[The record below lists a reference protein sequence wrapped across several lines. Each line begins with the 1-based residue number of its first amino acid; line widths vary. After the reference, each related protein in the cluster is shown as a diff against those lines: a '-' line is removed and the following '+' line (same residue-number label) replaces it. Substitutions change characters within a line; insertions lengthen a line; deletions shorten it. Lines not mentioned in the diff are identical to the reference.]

1 MDCDRCNSKAVYLR
15 RYSGQAYCAEH
26 FREYFEGKIRKTI
39 HRRKLLKRGERIGV
53 AISGGKDSCT
63 LLYVLDKLKKKYDL
77 ELIPIAVDEGIK
89 GYREKAIHVAE
100 RLASNLGLSVHLVS
114 FKESF
119 GHSLDEI
126 SKNGDACTCCGVL
139 RRKLL
144 NDTARDLGLA
154 KLATGHNLDDEVQ
167 AIMMNYVRGDIE
179 RLARFGGRIND
190 SGFVK
195 RIKPLC
201 ELPEKE
207 VALYSTLEGLG
218 ASFDVCPY
226 STSFRSSI
234 RDMVNALEKDSPGI
248 KYSILRGYEKIAP
261 YLEAYQMGDL
271 KKCARCGEPS
281 SSEICNA
288 CSLLEE
294 IKQTE

>member
-1 MDCDRCNSKAVYLR
+1 MDCDSCGDRAVYLR

-26 FREYFEGKIRKTI
+26 FREYFEGKVRKTV

-77 ELIPIAVDEGIK
+77 ELIPIAVDEGIG
-89 GYREKAIHVAE
+89 GYREEAIKAAE
-100 RLASNLGLSVHLVS
+100 SLATDLGLSIEVVS
-114 FKESF
+114 FKKSF
-119 GHSLDEI
+119 GQSLDEI

-139 RRKLL
+139 RRRLL
-144 NDTARDLGLA
+144 NDAARELGLA

-179 RLARFGGRIND
+179 RLARFGGRVNGG
-190 SGFVK
+190 GFVR
-195 RIKPLC
+195 RIKPLG

-207 VALYSTLEGLG
+207 VALYSTLKELG
-218 ASFDVCPY
+218 ASFDECPY

-234 RDMVNALEKDSPGI
+234 RDIVNDLERDNPGI
-248 KYSILRGYEKIAP
+248 KFSILRGYEKIAP
-261 YLEAYQMGDL
+261 YLTAYEMGDI
-271 KKCARCGEPS
+271 KKCAKCGEPS
-281 SSEICNA
+281 SKEICNA

-294 IKQTE
+294 MRQS